1 MTTEDEII
9 IRSPLPGEFGW
20 IIQVHGQY
28 YAETNGWYGEFECI
42 VAKIVVDY
50 LSAESRGRQACFIA
64 ELNGQRVGC
73 IMLTESSHSE
83 GKLRVMFVSADA
95 RGKGIGT
102 LLIKA
107 VLNKAETIGYKTL
120 SLWTSPFKVARWISC
135 NYLNRIEILA
145 LDIISPKSYSTAYNY
160 NLWRCKECSAQ
171 CLSDSLKKALYQ
183 LWRVA

>member
-9 IRSPLPGEFGW
+9 IRSPLPGELGW

-28 YAETNGWYGEFECI
+28 YAEKNGWYGEFECI

-50 LSAESRGRQACFIA
+50 LSAGSCDRQACFIA

-83 GKLRVMFVSADA
+83 GKLRVMFVSADD

-107 VLNKAETIGYKTL
+107 VFIENKSDL
-120 SLWTSPFKVARWISC
+120 SGFVNRCPSMVTFKPGTPNLEPISFC
-135 NYLNRIEILA
+135 RYHILNRE
-145 LDIISPKSYSTAYNY
+145 
-160 NLWRCKECSAQ
+160 
-171 CLSDSLKKALYQ
+171 
-183 LWRVA
+183 

>member
-20 IIQVHGQY
+20 IIQIHGQY

-50 LSAESRGRQACFIA
+50 LSVEFCDRQACFIA

-73 IMLTESSHSE
+73 IMLTETSHFE
-83 GKLRVMFVSADA
+83 GKLRVMFVSPDA

-102 LLIKA
+102 LLINA
-107 VLNKAETIGYKTL
+107 VLNKAQTIGYKTL
-120 SLWTSPFKVARWISC
+120 SLWTTNNQIAARELYKKIGFTMVSAKP
-135 NYLNRIEILA
+135 NTTFAKGLYDE
-145 LDIISPKSYSTAYNY
+145 K
-160 NLWRCKECSAQ
+160 WR
-171 CLSDSLKKALYQ
+171 LKI
-183 LWRVA
+183 

>member
-9 IRSPLPGEFGW
+9 IRSPLPGELGW
-20 IIQVHGQY
+20 IVQVHGEY

-50 LSAESRGRQACFIA
+50 LSVEPCERQACFIA

-73 IMLTESSHSE
+73 IMLTAGSYSE
-83 GKLRVMFVSADA
+83 GKLRVMFVSPEA

-107 VLNKAETIGYKTL
+107 VLDKARTIGYKTI
-120 SLWTSPFKVARWISC
+120 SLWTTNTQIAARELYKKIGFAIVSV
-135 NYLNRIEILA
+135 NPNTTFAKGSNDEQ
-145 LDIISPKSYSTAYNY
+145 
-160 NLWRCKECSAQ
+160 WRMKI
-171 CLSDSLKKALYQ
+171 
-183 LWRVA
+183 

>member
-9 IRSPLPGEFGW
+9 IRSPLPGELGW

-28 YAETNGWYGEFECI
+28 YAEKNGWYGEFECI

-50 LSAESRGRQACFIA
+50 LSAGSCDRQSCFIA

-120 SLWTSPFKVARWISC
+120 SLWTTNNQIAARELYKKIGFTMVSV
-135 NYLNRIEILA
+135 NPNTTFAKGSNDEQ
-145 LDIISPKSYSTAYNY
+145 
-160 NLWRCKECSAQ
+160 WRMKI
-171 CLSDSLKKALYQ
+171 
-183 LWRVA
+183 

>member
-1 MTTEDEII
+1 MTTEDEIA

-20 IIQVHGQY
+20 IIQVHGHY

-50 LSAESRGRQACFIA
+50 LSTGSCDRQACFIA

-73 IMLTESSHSE
+73 IMLTENSQSE

-102 LLIKA
+102 LLIKT

-120 SLWTSPFKVARWISC
+120 CLWTTNNQIAARELYRKIGFTRVSAEP
-135 NYLNRIEILA
+135 NTTFAKGLNDEQ
-145 LDIISPKSYSTAYNY
+145 
-160 NLWRCKECSAQ
+160 WRMKI
-171 CLSDSLKKALYQ
+171 
-183 LWRVA
+183 